1 MHNGYLENGNEKWQ
15 KKNIQMKQKP
25 NRDNRKIRRRRRRK
39 ELLRGAMDNFLFP
52 RMHLDFQS
60 GGKKYPFVSCRL
72 LHQCFLRFIES
83 VAKFLYS
90 LSDFFKKVHQVFLIF
105 FSILCLFFFFLSDST
120 RKNWQGSFENFYC
133 FGIGAGWHVS
143 ITGYYGTLFVWLQQV
158 ENILRGIHN
167 EICMKLRLLRWNMTV
182 ARR

>member
-1 MHNGYLENGNEKWQ
+1 MLKWWIINVQ
-15 KKNIQMKQKP
+15 MDDCVTLTAYTPLRKHKANNLFICFIYPFKRKQQQLQKCIMATWRTGTRNDKKKNIQMKQKP

-90 LSDFFKKVHQVFLIF
+90 LSDFFKKIHQVF
-105 FSILCLFFFFLSDST
+105 
-120 RKNWQGSFENFYC
+120 
-133 FGIGAGWHVS
+133 
-143 ITGYYGTLFVWLQQV
+143 
-158 ENILRGIHN
+158 
-167 EICMKLRLLRWNMTV
+167 
-182 ARR
+182 